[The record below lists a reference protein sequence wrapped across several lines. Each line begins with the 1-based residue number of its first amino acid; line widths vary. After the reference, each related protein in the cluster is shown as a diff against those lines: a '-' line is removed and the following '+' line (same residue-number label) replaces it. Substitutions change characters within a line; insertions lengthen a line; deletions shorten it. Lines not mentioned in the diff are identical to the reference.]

1 MCHALDSAPS
11 LDVDSLHIATQC
23 CSPAAR
29 VGTNIRPPGGGSNRG
44 VAALRLTF
52 PPAYGPR
59 LGRSSTGGAA
69 PPRPPRA
76 APPVRPSAHGPLPLV
91 AQRGG
96 PGRGG
101 LSPLSAAIGG
111 NTRQARIACE
121 ISRLVLEVFIK
132 RLFGKRSASGRRRGP
147 CGQGGAVV
155 GACGQAGRFASLS
168 TCAHVGPACPAGR
181 TSAVVAKAGF
191 QDVRL
196 FGFRLL
202 KILRERGVF
211 SRGTPEALFPRVR
224 KSDDTKRRKLEIYFL
239 KYAL

>member
-1 MCHALDSAPS
+1 MGAAPPNP
-11 LDVDSLHIATQC
+11 I
-23 CSPAAR
+23 
-29 VGTNIRPPGGGSNRG
+29 NRPPGGGSNRN
-44 VAALRLTF
+44 

-59 LGRSSTGGAA
+59 LRRSSTWGVPPPDPLACGPCA
-69 PPRPPRA
+69 PFGTQ
-76 APPVRPSAHGPLPLV
+76 APATV
-91 AQRGG
+91 AQGE
-96 PGRGG
+96 G
-101 LSPLSAAIGG
+101 LSTLSRRRLWAVLV
-111 NTRQARIACE
+111 RQGIACE

-202 KILRERGVF
+202 KILRRQ
-211 SRGTPEALFPRVR
+211 LF
-224 KSDDTKRRKLEIYFL
+224 FL
-239 KYAL
+239 LINQQLTYLNPSPAVMGQPITAGDGS